1 MTPTT
6 SNGGTLNPKQLV
18 FFFMAAT
25 VVSVVV
31 FLCGLLVGRGV
42 SLRPGSDVKSRDG
55 AVFSRD
61 SDETQASFLG
71 SGSIE
76 PSAESRSND
85 ELTYYRRLKNDGVI
99 DETLPKALIVPG
111 DVSDSSAATVP
122 WFNSDNNEESRT
134 IPRDPISSETSGYA
148 YTVQVAALRALEA
161 AERIAG
167 RLIAKGYPAYVLEPT
182 SNAPVAMYR
191 VRVGQYPDH
200 GDAEQVR
207 QRLEREEKFKPWI
220 TR

>member
-1 MTPTT
+1 MTEAT
-6 SNGGTLNPKQLV
+6 SNNGTLNPKQLV
-18 FFFMAAT
+18 FVFMAAT

-31 FLCGLLVGRGV
+31 FLCGVLVGRGV
-42 SLRPGSDVKSRDG
+42 SLSPGSDVRSGDG
-55 AVFSRD
+55 AISSRHG
-61 SDETQASFLG
+61 DEAQALFLD

-76 PSAESRSND
+76 PSVASRPND
-85 ELTYYRRLKNDGVI
+85 DLTYYERLRNDAVI
-99 DETLPKALIVPG
+99 DETLPKTSIFSG
-111 DVSDSSAATVP
+111 DISASSEATGP
-122 WFNSDNNEESRT
+122 SFTSENDEESRT
-134 IPRDPISSETSGYA
+134 IQVDPISPEASGYA
-148 YTVQVAALRALEA
+148 YTVQVAALRAVEA

-191 VRVGQYPDH
+191 VRVGQYSDH

-207 QRLEREEKFKPWI
+207 WRLEREEKFKPWI

>member
-1 MTPTT
+1 MTEAT
-6 SNGGTLNPKQLV
+6 SNSGTLNPKQLV
-18 FFFMAAT
+18 FVFMAAT

-31 FLCGLLVGRGV
+31 FLCGVLVGRGV
-42 SLRPGSDVKSRDG
+42 SLSPGSNVRSGDG
-55 AVFSRD
+55 AISFRHG
-61 SDETQASFLG
+61 DEAKALFLD

-76 PSAESRSND
+76 PSVASRPND
-85 ELTYYRRLKNDGVI
+85 DLTYYERLRNDAVI
-99 DETLPKALIVPG
+99 DETLPKTSIFSG
-111 DVSDSSAATVP
+111 DISASSEATVP
-122 WFNSDNNEESRT
+122 SFTSENDEESRT
-134 IPRDPISSETSGYA
+134 IQVDPISPEASGYA
-148 YTVQVAALRALEA
+148 YTVQVAALRAVEA

-182 SNAPVAMYR
+182 ANAPVAMYR

-207 QRLEREEKFKPWI
+207 WRLEREEKFKPWI

>member
-1 MTPTT
+1 MTPET
-6 SNGGTLNPKQLV
+6 SNSGTLNPKQLV

-31 FLCGLLVGRGV
+31 FLCGVLVGRGV
-42 SLRPGSDVKSRDG
+42 SLRSGSEIRNGDGVILSRH
-55 AVFSRD
+55 
-61 SDETQASFLG
+61 SDEVQASVLD

-76 PSAESRSND
+76 PPVASRPND
-85 ELTYYRRLKNDGVI
+85 DLTYYRRLRNDAVI
-99 DETLPKALIVPG
+99 DETLPETPTFSG
-111 DVSDSSAATVP
+111 DISASSEDTVP
-122 WFNSDNNEESRT
+122 ALNSENDEESQT
-134 IPRDPISSETSGYA
+134 IQMDQISLEASGYA

-191 VRVGQYPDH
+191 VRVGQYPNH

-207 QRLEREEKFKPWI
+207 QQLEREEKFKPWI